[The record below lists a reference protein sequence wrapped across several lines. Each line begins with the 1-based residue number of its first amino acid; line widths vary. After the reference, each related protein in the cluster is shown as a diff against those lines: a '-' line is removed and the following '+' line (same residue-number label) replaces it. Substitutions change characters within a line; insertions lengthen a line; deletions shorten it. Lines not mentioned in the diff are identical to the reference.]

1 VAIDWF
7 TVGAQ
12 VINFLVLVYLL
23 KRFLYGPIIRAMDRR
38 EQAITAR
45 LGDAETQVR
54 AATREKELYTARRQ
68 ELEDEREALMEEARE
83 HSKEE
88 RERTLATLREEIASK
103 RIEWQT
109 ELQREQQAL
118 LKSVRR
124 ALSEC
129 VAAAAHHILSELA
142 NADLEREA
150 LKRFLAQLGELTDEQ
165 RRLLVE
171 KANGAPLEV
180 TLTTAFKLDDHQR
193 DSLAAE
199 LRVLLEQDM
208 EVRFERSPELVCGIA
223 LDASGRRLSWNV
235 ESSLEGLSST
245 IAEALA
251 GMDNAARER

>member
-1 VAIDWF
+1 MTFIFQPW
-7 TVGAQ
+7 Q
-12 VINFLVLVYLL
+12 LL
-23 KRFLYGPIIRAMDRR
+23 FII
-38 EQAITAR
+38 
-45 LGDAETQVR
+45 
-54 AATREKELYTARRQ
+54 
-68 ELEDEREALMEEARE
+68 
-83 HSKEE
+83 
-88 RERTLATLREEIASK
+88 LAG
-103 RIEWQT
+103 WVN
-109 ELQREQQAL
+109 REQQETIEYLRTENQILREKLGKTRIL
-118 LKSVRR
+118 LS
-124 ALSEC
+124 
-129 VAAAAHHILSELA
+129 
-142 NADLEREA
+142 
-150 LKRFLAQLGELTDEQ
+150 DEQ

>member
-1 VAIDWF
+1 MAIDWF

-88 RERTLATLREEIASK
+88 RARTLATLREEIASK
-103 RIEWQT
+103 RVEWQT

-118 LKSVRR
+118 LKSLRR
-124 ALSEC
+124 ALSES

-150 LKRFLAQLGELTDEQ
+150 LKRFLAQLGELTDEE

-171 KANGAPLEV
+171 KANGAPLEI
-180 TLTTAFKLDDHQR
+180 TLTTAFKLDDQQR

>member
-1 VAIDWF
+1 M
-7 TVGAQ
+7 T
-12 VINFLVLVYLL
+12 
-23 KRFLYGPIIRAMDRR
+23 PRR
-38 EQAITAR
+38 GHAP
-45 LGDAETQVR
+45 
-54 AATREKELYTARRQ
+54 
-68 ELEDEREALMEEARE
+68 
-83 HSKEE
+83 S
-88 RERTLATLREEIASK
+88 
-103 RIEWQT
+103 
-109 ELQREQQAL
+109 

-124 ALSEC
+124 ALSES
-129 VAAAAHHILSELA
+129 VAATAHHILSELA

-150 LKRFLAQLGELTDEQ
+150 LKRFLAQLGELTDEE